1 MPSKTLDT
9 LVSDVYAV
17 LDGDNHHVPDEAN
30 IERAGELFK
39 EVLRT
44 RFAQR
49 EEKLGE
55 AVLRFSSLGKKERQL
70 WYASRGTPREKI
82 PPKTY
87 LKFLYGDLIEVL
99 LLFLAREAGH
109 EVTHEQHQV
118 EVDGVK
124 GSMDA
129 IIDGVTVDVKS
140 ASSFS
145 FQKFKSGEFQ
155 FDDPF
160 GYVSQLSG
168 YEHAVAEEEGR
179 GVAPA
184 AFFVNDKVH
193 GDITLAYLDE
203 RIVEG
208 NPPGPRIARLRDVIR
223 ADEPPARCYDAVPEG
238 KSGNLKLGVGCSYC
252 DFKETCWADSN
263 GGRGLRKFL
272 YSRGPVWLTE
282 VVKEPKVDE
291 TF

>member
-1 MPSKTLDT
+1 MTKTLDT
-9 LVSDVYAV
+9 LVEDVYEV
-17 LDGDNHHVPDEAN
+17 LDASTPHVPDEDN

-39 EVLRT
+39 NVLRDS
-44 RFAQR
+44 FAQR
-49 EEKLGE
+49 EERLGE
-55 AVLRFSSLGKKERQL
+55 GVLRFSAIGKKDRQL
-70 WYASRGTPREKI
+70 WYASKGAPKEKL

-87 LKFLYGDLIEVL
+87 LKFLYGHAIEIL
-99 LLFLAREAGH
+99 LLFLAKEAGH
-109 EVTHEQHQV
+109 TVTHEQHQV

-129 IIDGVTVDVKS
+129 VIDGVTVDVKS

-168 YEHAVAEEEGR
+168 YEMARAEEEGR
-179 GVAPA
+179 PAAPA

-193 GDITLAYLDE
+193 GDVTLAYLDE
-203 RIVEG
+203 KVVAG
-208 NPPGPRIARLRDVIR
+208 NPPGPRIQRLRDVINC
-223 ADEPPARCYDAVPEG
+223 DEPPPRCYPSIPEG
-238 KSGNLKLGVGCSYC
+238 KSGNMKLGIGCSYC
-252 DFKETCWADSN
+252 DYKETCWADAN

-272 YSRGPVWLTE
+272 YSRGPVWLTT